1 MKLLTIGN
9 TKTMKGE
16 TKGFLTFI
24 LHLAPFWQ
32 SGYNACPMASE
43 GCAAACLNTA
53 GLGGIIKV
61 GETTND
67 IQEARVRKTKMF
79 FEQRDEFMTQLV
91 KDIKSA
97 IKMAE
102 KRNYTPV
109 FRLNGTSDI
118 RWENVPVAGFD
129 NVMTMFPNIRFY
141 DYTKIPNRR
150 DIPSNYHLTFS
161 RSESNENHVLT
172 ALQNNMN
179 VAVVFRRGG
188 PKVKKVYTLE
198 QRLAAKAKRAAAPKK
213 PKTKKVSNPRKI
225 DLSWV
230 PETYLGVPTF
240 NGDDN
245 DLRFLDPKN
254 VVVSL
259 IAKGEAKYDTSGFI
273 VDIFSN

>member
-9 TKTMKGE
+9 TKTVKGE
-16 TKGFLTFI
+16 TLGYLTFI

-32 SGYNACPMASE
+32 SGYNACPMASS

-53 GLGGIIKV
+53 GMGGIIKI
-61 GETTND
+61 GETTNP

-79 FEQRDEFMTQLV
+79 FESRDEFMTQLV

-97 IKMAE
+97 IKMAK

-118 RWENVPVAGFD
+118 RWETVSVDGYD
-129 NVMTMFPNIRFY
+129 NVMTMFPNIQFY

-150 DIPSNYHLTFS
+150 NLPNNYNLTFS
-161 RSESNENHVLT
+161 RSESNESHVLT

-179 VAVVFRRGG
+179 VAVVFRKGG
-188 PKVKKVYTLE
+188 AKVKKIYTME
-198 QRLAAKAKRAAAPKK
+198 QRLAAKAKREAAPKK
-213 PKTKKVSNPRKI
+213 SKTNKGSKPRKI

-230 PETYLGVPTF
+230 PETYLGASTF
-240 NGDDN
+240 NGDDS
-245 DLRFLDPKN
+245 DLRFLDPKG
-254 VVVSL
+254 VVVAL
-259 IAKGEAKYDTSGFI
+259 IAKGDAKYDTSGFI
-273 VDIFSN
+273 VDIL